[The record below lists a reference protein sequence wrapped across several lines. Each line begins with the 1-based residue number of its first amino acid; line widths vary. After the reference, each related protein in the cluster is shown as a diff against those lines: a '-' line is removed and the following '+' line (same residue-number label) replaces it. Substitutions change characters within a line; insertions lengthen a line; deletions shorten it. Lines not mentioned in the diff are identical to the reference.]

1 MIKAKKK
8 KIVRV
13 GILLGSTAA
22 ATSAIVV
29 PILMKSSDNIMSPV
43 NLANKQ
49 SEYFLSNKE
58 ASGNSITSTTD
69 TITDEYITTTVNW
82 YVDDVI
88 IKTDVF
94 KTRAGVPLNF
104 TPEKIVPDGY
114 ELDPEHYS
122 DVSIVKLTP
131 DAVNNIFIRR
141 TVPTVPT
148 KIKFSFNGQELTNEI
163 TVTLGKNND
172 VDFKKYL
179 KQYVPNHEI
188 YELSPEQ
195 DSFVVGEVNIIKL
208 VKKDDV
214 ATTKLIL
221 KEGEDVKVD
230 KTIITKV
237 TDKVNP
243 YEYLPQGYTFDFEAN
258 GRKSVEEH
266 LLSGKEY
273 TFFIRKKEQVFT
285 TTFIFKTQSGT
296 PIAKYSV
303 TTTGDE
309 QFDLTKI
316 KKAIP
321 NDYELVEE
329 IDPATIKKDK
339 DNYYIVQQILDLVTT
354 KFVFVDST
362 NNRKVVKE
370 FEIQRKEGKPILES
384 EVQQEL
390 PADFRITS
398 GISIILGQTN
408 TIEVEPL
415 VKKWIT
421 RVILEDSATQAIVFD
436 RIFYSE
442 SIDLKSVI
450 NSVDGGNY
458 EYVENIETLQKKLE
472 INKTNT
478 LQVRKVQKTTYLYH
492 DREGRE
498 VKRVDVTKNE
508 NGKLPSVDEFM
519 PDGYEKANKYQG
531 TFIQPL
537 TLNKILVVKV
547 GKSYKTNIRFVY
559 NGTVLKITPIT
570 AREGD
575 SNSDLVWY
583 IPDGYKLKD
592 RSAFK
597 KIDINLPDND
607 IELDKIQKVYETRVE
622 YTHNGQYISKA
633 KIASNEDEPVDFE
646 SKVPRGYRL
655 LPAWRN
661 ARINPGGNYKI
672 GIEPDTEDR
681 TKPKNPRLQDA
692 TLTHDDISKIISMGG
707 STVSA
712 SRIAA
717 NPGSSLERK
726 VLPAITGAKAEG
738 YRTRFR
744 NIEKLYGKGEITA
757 DDLKEIYKEVQNPD
771 WLKAFAD
778 VLNGKWDPTDRWKGY
793 TKEQRRQIWKEQIE
807 ASRRI
812 LESEL
817 AAGRVPVFDASN
829 ADLNVNFGYENVE
842 DNPVFGRNVKNNK
855 SRFLSNDS
863 IWDRNPEMVLK
874 GDYPGWQKSS
884 VTDSYRSE
892 YNLSDPRY
900 KGRTEFDPVTG
911 RVVSKDDGITIYRYT
926 ANADNKVKK
935 DGEFFFVDVDLS
947 LPLAEQK
954 IKDILNSGSLRSK
967 LSGIYLKNIT
977 VKETPVDTNG
987 IDLGAII
994 KKFPDNLKQATF
1006 LFSTEKMYG
1015 IGELRNK
1022 SLDEVSLVTTAPN
1035 INDNMGDVNRPG
1047 AKRPPYGWGIDPSIF
1062 KNVKHISYDY
1072 SVIEAFDR
1080 PSGQRT
1086 AAAIVFN
1093 IVRPDV
1099 GAKKADIQKGFEI
1112 VYKTKKHLRIFNGQ
1126 HGDDGWPP
1134 KVDFSNLIDVQSL
1147 EGVDLNGRAIKA
1159 IKLYADSPVYTLNL
1173 KNIEKQQWSSL
1184 LYDWGPDTKSKV
1196 IFLNDIVNKVYLK
1209 GTSEDFKKSGWV
1221 KELQGFF
1228 YGLKNAGYV
1237 DEIIVENQ
1245 NVYDIIMGT
1254 LSGELGRMQLRI
1266 RTDDDAI

>member
-122 DVSIVKLTP
+122 DVSIVKITP

-148 KIKFSFNGQELTNEI
+148 KIKFSFNGKELTNEI

-179 KQYVPNHEI
+179 KEYVPNHEI

-221 KEGEDVKVD
+221 KEGDEVKVE
-230 KTIITKV
+230 KTVITKV
-237 TDKVNP
+237 TEKVNP

-258 GRKSVEEH
+258 GRKNIEEH
-266 LLSGKEY
+266 LLSGKDY
-273 TFFIRKKEQVFT
+273 TFFIRKKEQIFT

-309 QFDLTKI
+309 PFDLPKI

-339 DNYYIVQQILDLVTT
+339 ENFYIVQQILDLVTT
-354 KFVFVDST
+354 KFVFVDSS

-370 FEIQRKEGKPILES
+370 FEIKRKEGQPIPES
-384 EVQQEL
+384 EVQQQL
-390 PADFRITS
+390 PTDYRFTN
-398 GISIILGQTN
+398 GINIIPGETN

-421 RVILEDSATQAIVFD
+421 RILLQDESTHIIVFD
-436 RIFYSE
+436 RVFYSE
-442 SIDLKSVI
+442 TIDLQSVI
-450 NSVDGGNY
+450 NSIDSGNY
-458 EYVENIETLQKKLE
+458 EFVETIDALKKKLK
-472 INKTNT
+472 INQPNT
-478 LQVRKVQKTTYLYH
+478 FDVRKVPKTTYLYH
-492 DREGRE
+492 DKEGRE
-498 VKRVDVTKNE
+498 VARIDVKPKDDGT
-508 NGKLPSVDEFM
+508 LPSVEELM

-531 TFIQPL
+531 TFIQKL

-547 GKSYKTNIRFVY
+547 GKEYKTNIRFIY
-559 NGTVLKITPIT
+559 KGTVLKETPIT

-575 SNSDLVWY
+575 NNSDLIYYV
-583 IPDGYKLKD
+583 PDGYKPKNRADL
-592 RSAFK
+592 RN
-597 KIDINLPDND
+597 IDLSKENND
-607 IELDKIQKVYETRVE
+607 IQLDKILKVYQTRVQ
-622 YTHNGQYISKA
+622 YTLNGQYVGEATIT
-633 KIASNEDEPVDFE
+633 SNEDEPVDFA
-646 SKVPRGYRL
+646 SKVPPGYRL
-655 LPAWRN
+655 LPAWRG
-661 ARINPGGNYKI
+661 AFINPGGNYKI
-672 GIEPDTEDR
+672 GVERDTADKVTPKAARLED
-681 TKPKNPRLQDA
+681 KQLS
-692 TLTHDDISKIISMGG
+692 HDDISKLIGAGG
-707 STVSA
+707 SLESP
-712 SRIAA
+712 SRRAE
-717 NPGSSLERK
+717 NPGSSLTPTNP
-726 VLPAITGAKAEG
+726 PAVTGEKAQE
-738 YRTRFR
+738 YRQRFT
-744 NIEKLYGKGEITA
+744 NIEKLFKKDGDITYE
-757 DDLKEIYKEVQNPD
+757 DLKDIYKEVKNPD
-771 WLKAFAD
+771 WLRAFTDA
-778 VLNGKWDPTDRWKGY
+778 LNGKWDPDDRWKIY
-793 TKEQRRQIWKEQIE
+793 TKEQRRQIWRDQIE
-807 ASRRI
+807 ASKRI

-817 AAGRVPVFDASN
+817 AAGRVPVFDASGVN
-829 ADLNVNFGYENVE
+829 LTVNFDYVNQS
-842 DNPVFGRNVKNNK
+842 DNPVLNRNIENNK

-863 IWDRNPEMVLK
+863 IYDRNPEMVLK
-874 GDYPGWQKSS
+874 GDYPGWQKLS
-884 VTDSYRSE
+884 VTETYRTQ
-892 YNLSDPRY
+892 YGLSDPRY

-911 RVVSKDDGITIYRYT
+911 RVISKDDGITIYKYT
-926 ANADNKVKK
+926 ANADNKVKQ
-935 DGEFFFVDVDLS
+935 GEFFFLDVDLS
-947 LPLAEQK
+947 LSLAEEK
-954 IKDILNSGSLRSK
+954 VKDILSRGPLRDK
-967 LSGIYLKNIT
+967 ISGIYLKNIT

-987 IDLGAII
+987 INLGEII
-994 KKFPDNLKQATF
+994 KKFPSNIKQATF

-1022 SLDEVSLVTTAPN
+1022 TLDEVSLVTTAPN
-1035 INDNMGDVNRPG
+1035 LNDNMGDVNRPG

-1093 IVRPDV
+1093 IIRPDV
-1099 GAKKADIQKGFEI
+1099 GATKEDVKKGFEI
-1112 VYKTKKHLRIFNGQ
+1112 AYKTKKNLRFFNGE

-1134 KVDFSNLIDVQSL
+1134 KVDLSNLIDIQSL
-1147 EGVDLNGRAIKA
+1147 EGVNLNGRAIKA
-1159 IKLYADSPVYTLNL
+1159 IKLYADTPIYTLNL

-1184 LYDWGPDTKSKV
+1184 LYDWGPDTKSKI
-1196 IFLNDIVNKVYLK
+1196 IFLNDIVTKVYLK
-1209 GTSEDFKKSGWV
+1209 GTSADFRNPGWA

-1228 YGLKNAGYV
+1228 YGLRNVGYV
-1237 DEIIVENQ
+1237 EEIIVENQ
-1245 NVYDIIMGT
+1245 NVYDIINGK
-1254 LSGELGRMQLRI
+1254 LSGELGSMKLRV
-1266 RTDDDAI
+1266 RTDEDTI